1 MIKIIKDNNLDE
13 VKASKYA
20 VVDFSATWCGPCR
33 MVAPAM
39 EELSEELAG
48 EVDFFNCDVDENMEL
63 AQKQKAK
70 KKAEKK
76 AEEEAKEEAK
86 AKAEA
91 KGKKDESG
99 GEQITI
105 SLYDPEEE

>member
-20 VVDFSATWCGPCR
+20 VIDFSATWCGPCR

-63 AQKQKAK
+63 AQKYQISSIPAIAIIKDGALADMTVGFQPKEVMKQFVLSQK
-70 KKAEKK
+70 
-76 AEEEAKEEAK
+76 
-86 AKAEA
+86 
-91 KGKKDESG
+91 
-99 GEQITI
+99 
-105 SLYDPEEE
+105 